1 MLLNLVVNVCCR
13 SDRDFC
19 SPCRIPGQSETEASV
34 FLSVCS
40 CSGITDLKLQL
51 SVSFK
56 DEFVWMLTLP
66 RESGLLLQVFLCL
79 GISWSLGNIQHKCIR
94 GQNKWSLGFFSS
106 SCNISSE
113 QTPLCVCHSPMG
125 HSPLPFLIVTDL
137 VTVRLENPF
146 YTPSCTS
153 QPLGSP
159 TPNFKTVM
167 RRGSPQWEPNS
178 SLRKIISKHFS
189 CCSEFHLA
197 GECHQT
203 LFFFG

>member
-1 MLLNLVVNVCCR
+1 MFAADLTETSAALAESLGSQKQRPVFSFLSAPALVLQISNCSSACPLKMSLFGCWLFPGSQDCCCR
-13 SDRDFC
+13 FFC
-19 SPCRIPGQSETEASV
+19 
-34 FLSVCS
+34 
-40 CSGITDLKLQL
+40 
-51 SVSFK
+51 
-56 DEFVWMLTLP
+56 VWGSAGP
-66 RESGLLLQVFLCL
+66 W
-79 GISWSLGNIQHKCIR
+79 GISSTNASEVRINGVW
-94 GQNKWSLGFFSS
+94 GFFSF